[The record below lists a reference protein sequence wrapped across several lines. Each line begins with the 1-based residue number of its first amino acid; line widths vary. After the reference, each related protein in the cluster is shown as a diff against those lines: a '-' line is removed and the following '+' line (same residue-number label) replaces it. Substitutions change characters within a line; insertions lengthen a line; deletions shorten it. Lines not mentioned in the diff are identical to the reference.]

1 MTEKEINKR
10 ENEIYYR
17 VYKGGVRIGKHNLFT
32 DEEKQEMKELDARSM
47 INSVLIYGYKTGSK
61 EVWDYESQKLVS
73 VVEHILKHNRYVR
86 DYAYN
91 QDYYNFLGEAR
102 TMRLI
107 EEQVNDFAKAE
118 VGFAGYD
125 SEGVSYN
132 YCRWGDE
139 D

>member
-1 MTEKEINKR
+1 MTGKEIEKR
-10 ENEIYYR
+10 TNEIYYR
-17 VYKGGVRIGKHNLFT
+17 VYKGGVRIGKYDLFT
-32 DEEKQEMKELDARSM
+32 DEEKQELKELDARDM

-91 QDYYNFLGEAR
+91 QSYHDFLGEAR
-102 TMRLI
+102 TIRLI
-107 EEQVNDFAKAE
+107 EEQVNDFAKAK

-132 YCRWGDE
+132 YCLWGDE

>member
-1 MTEKEINKR
+1 MTGKEIEKR
-10 ENEIYYR
+10 TNEIYYR
-17 VYKGGVRIGKHNLFT
+17 VYKGGVRIGKHDLFT
-32 DEEKQEMKELDARSM
+32 DEERQELKELYARDM

-73 VVEHILKHNRYVR
+73 VVEHILKHDRYVL

-91 QDYYNFLGEAR
+91 QAYHDFLGEAR
-102 TMRLI
+102 TIRLI
-107 EEQVNDFAKAE
+107 EEQVKDFAKAK

-132 YCRWGDE
+132 YCLWGDE
-139 D
+139 N

>member
-1 MTEKEINKR
+1 MTGKEIEKR
-10 ENEIYYR
+10 TNEIYYR
-17 VYKGGVRIGKHNLFT
+17 VYKGGVRIGKHDLFT
-32 DEEKQEMKELDARSM
+32 DEERQELKELYARDM

-91 QDYYNFLGEAR
+91 QAYHDFLGEAR
-102 TMRLI
+102 TIRLI
-107 EEQVNDFAKAE
+107 EEQVKDFAKAK

-132 YCRWGDE
+132 YCLWGDE
-139 D
+139 N